1 MKPFLLIPI
10 VFILVLGCHR
20 DPLPRNAIKRDKFV
34 DVLVDVHIA
43 EGISIDRFRLKIDS
57 VESTSL
63 YLSVLEKHKVTEEQM
78 LATTLYYSRHQR
90 EYKKIYTD
98 VLDKLS
104 ILIEEENAKV
114 ELLLNTDSIQTPNIE
129 KKLK

>member
-1 MKPFLLIPI
+1 MKQFILVLF
-10 VFILVLGCHR
+10 VFILVIGCHR

-43 EGISIDRFRLKIDS
+43 EGISTDRFRLKIDS
-57 VESTSL
+57 IESTSL

-90 EYKKIYTD
+90 EYKKIFTD

-114 ELLLNTDSIQTPNIE
+114 ELLLDIDSIQTHHIE
-129 KKLK
+129 MK